1 MTTRLLSTPLGSYR
15 LRRLVVALALTLTV
29 VGVLAPGA
37 ASQDEAEATDFAAGV
52 TAVDASTSTI
62 EVALIGAADLAASAI
77 SATVDGTPVE
87 VGTVT
92 TSSDRQ
98 RSTELVIVVDANI
111 RSARGD
117 TLPTIQAALRSAVA
131 DLGPET
137 SVAVI
142 SAGNSAVVLSKLTDD
157 RAAALDAIE
166 SLAPKNGTAL
176 FNAIDRAG
184 TLFSS
189 EPGVVRSMLV
199 VSTGVDTGSDIA
211 IGQAEVGIVQKG
223 VQTVSVLFDGGE
235 PQIGHAVT
243 ETGGVELV
251 AASVSELASTVD
263 QAVGLASDRLLVSFA
278 EPEDTGSRA
287 GVALTLGSEVIDFS
301 YPTGVVTI
309 TPLQLEPLP
318 PADDADLG
326 FLTSSTG
333 LYVALGLAFVG
344 ITLGVWSLSS
354 IMLGGDSSLEGML
367 ARYTDEGVE
376 PGEGEVDELI
386 VQSALLQRAVNFS
399 ESFAEKQGFLARVED
414 MLERANLPVR
424 AGEGMFMLAA
434 LTLLSASFGLVVTR
448 SVLASALLALL
459 ACSISFFVVRL
470 LGRRRFKAFE
480 SQLPDTLQLLS
491 GTLRA
496 GYSLPQGL
504 DAVSNEVADP
514 MGAELRRA
522 MTEARLGRDLE
533 ESLSGIAD
541 RLSSADFSW
550 TVMAIGIQREVG
562 GNLNELLMSVADTMV
577 ARERLKRE
585 IAALTAEGRMS
596 AGVLSFLP
604 PGLGAIMF
612 VLNPDYISLLF
623 SELLGNILLGL
634 GVVSALV
641 GLAWMKKVITIDV

>member
-15 LRRLVVALALTLTV
+15 LVRLVVALALTLTV

-37 ASQDEAEATDFAAGV
+37 ASQDEAEAAGVVAGV

-62 EVALIGAADLAASAI
+62 EVALIGAADLASSAI

-98 RSTELVIVVDANI
+98 RPTELVIVVDANI

-117 TLPTIQAALRSAVA
+117 TLPTIQAALRTAVA

-137 SVAVI
+137 SVGVI
-142 SAGNSAVVLSKLTDD
+142 SAGNSAVVLSKLTED

-166 SLAPKNGTAL
+166 SLTPKNGTAL

-263 QAVGLASDRLLVSFA
+263 QAVGVASDRLLVSFV

-287 GVALTLGSEVIDFS
+287 GVALTLGSEVVDFS

-318 PADDADLG
+318 PADDTDLS